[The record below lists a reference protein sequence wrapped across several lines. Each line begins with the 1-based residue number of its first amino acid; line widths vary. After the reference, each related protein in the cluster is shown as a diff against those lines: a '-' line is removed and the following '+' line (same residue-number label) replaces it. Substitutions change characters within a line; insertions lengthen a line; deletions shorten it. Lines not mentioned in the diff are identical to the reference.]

1 MVSYTK
7 KGRVADSIGVEW
19 KTYFVNKKDT
29 EALAIGDVLVLDEA
43 NKYYEKGGASATG
56 PDFAVVAKAAAAANA
71 TNPTVEVWK
80 DKGTRV
86 SLEAGGAIPAHS
98 YVQLD
103 ADNNVVTWTMA
114 AGLDP
119 NEVVGQYNQHSASKA
134 TGTTTADIADAQ
146 TALPDA
152 ADGEIIYID
161 LNVRPAS
168 VVNT

>member
-29 EALAIGDVLVLDEA
+29 EALAIGDILCLDEA
-43 NKYYEKGGASATG
+43 NKYYEKGGAAQAG
-56 PDFAVVAKAAAAANA
+56 LDFAVVAKPAAAANS

-86 SLEAGGAIPAHS
+86 ALEAGGTLPAHCF
-98 YVQLD
+98 VQLD
-103 ADNNVVTWTMA
+103 ASNNVVVWTLA
-114 AGLDP
+114 AGVNP
-119 NEVVGQYNQHSASKA
+119 NEVVGQYNQHTASKA
-134 TGTTTADIADAQ
+134 TGTTTADFVDAT

-152 ADGEIIYID
+152 AAGELVYID
-161 LNVRPAS
+161 LNVRPPSGGA
-168 VVNT
+168 